1 AENTAKEFKDQLK
14 ELEKKNIKGLVID
27 VRGNPGGYLNSVED
41 ILGEIMTNK
50 KPMLQV
56 EQRNGEKKK
65 FSTEL
70 KERKPYPISVL
81 IDNGSASASEI
92 LAGALKEG

>member
-1 AENTAKEFKDQLK
+1 
-14 ELEKKNIKGLVID
+14 
-27 VRGNPGGYLNSVED
+27 
-41 ILGEIMTNK
+41 
-50 KPMLQV
+50 MLQV

-92 LAGALKEG
+92 LAGALKEGEGYDLIGEKRLVKVLFSKLFHLKMAVTSN

>member
-1 AENTAKEFKDQLK
+1 
-14 ELEKKNIKGLVID
+14 
-27 VRGNPGGYLNSVED
+27 
-41 ILGEIMTNK
+41 
-50 KPMLQV
+50 MLQV

-92 LAGALKEG
+92 LAGALKEGEGYDLIGEKTFGKGTVRKLFHLKTAATLN

>member
-1 AENTAKEFKDQLK
+1 M
-14 ELEKKNIKGLVID
+14 
-27 VRGNPGGYLNSVED
+27 RGNPGGYLNSVED

-70 KERKPYPISVL
+70 KRENHINFS
-81 IDNGSASASEI
+81 IN
-92 LAGALKEG
+92 

>member
-1 AENTAKEFKDQLK
+1 
-14 ELEKKNIKGLVID
+14 
-27 VRGNPGGYLNSVED
+27 
-41 ILGEIMTNK
+41 
-50 KPMLQV
+50 MLQV

-92 LAGALKEG
+92 LAGALKEGEGYDLIGEKRLVKVLFSKLFHLKMAAISN

>member
-1 AENTAKEFKDQLK
+1 
-14 ELEKKNIKGLVID
+14 
-27 VRGNPGGYLNSVED
+27 
-41 ILGEIMTNK
+41 
-50 KPMLQV
+50 MLQV

-92 LAGALKEG
+92 FSGCAKKREKDMI

>member
-1 AENTAKEFKDQLK
+1 
-14 ELEKKNIKGLVID
+14 
-27 VRGNPGGYLNSVED
+27 
-41 ILGEIMTNK
+41 
-50 KPMLQV
+50 MLQV

-92 LAGALKEG
+92 LAGALKREKDTI